1 METIFIIVVSFLLLL
16 AVFDLFVGV
25 SNDAVN
31 FLNSAV
37 GARVARW
44 RVLLIV
50 ASAGVLL
57 GAMTSAGMM
66 DLARHGIM
74 LPSNFSFREVMTVF
88 LAVMVTDVIVLDRF
102 NSLGLPTSTTVSLVF
117 ELFGAATLLAF
128 VKVSSGGAFAYADLI
143 NTDKCLSVIV
153 AIFVSVGIAF
163 VCGLAVQ
170 WLSRLVFTFRRSS
183 AGGAAVALFGGVA
196 FTALVYFIFIK
207 GLGKSAY
214 VSSDVRGWVEA
225 NSRVLLLCVFAF
237 AAVVSRL
244 LAAVRVDVFKVVV
257 LVGTFALA
265 MAFAGNDLV
274 NFIGVPLAGLAS
286 FQDWSAAGCPDI
298 DTFMM
303 SSLMG
308 SAASPAFFLFV
319 AGVVMVLSL
328 FLSRKARKVVD
339 TEVGLSRQDEG
350 DEMFGSSRAARSIV
364 RAVEGV
370 RMRMGGFVP
379 RSLRVFV
386 ARRFD
391 NRVVEK
397 PDGAAYDVVRA
408 AVNLVVASIL
418 IVVGTNY
425 KLPLSTTYV
434 TFMVAMG
441 SSLADKAWGRET
453 AVFRITGVLSV
464 IGGWFITACVAF
476 VAAAVVC
483 ALMYYAG
490 FVAMFVFMAVAVF
503 VVVRSN
509 FAGKSKPQAEEV
521 AVGVSTSDLR
531 GRVVANDAHAIL
543 VSKDLLCNIVD
554 GFFGRR
560 VRVLR
565 RVADSIKGERRECEA
580 ARRREMRDFS
590 DMSRSGAGA
599 EMAEAGLWLQLG
611 ADCRGQYLHALRR
624 MSEPILDH
632 VDNGFNPAT
641 HDIVDEFAPLRRDV
655 VDLFAKAAEMIA
667 GGDYMNYEALRL
679 KSASLKRALKAKR
692 HERMDKLQH
701 DFDYRYFKVSMVYI
715 GLLRETQA
723 LVNILRHHMEAA
735 KCLNAPAGVTS
746 EEREALEEGDY

>member
-1 METIFIIVVSFLLLL
+1 MATIFIVVVSFFLLL

-37 GARVARW
+37 GAKVARW
-44 RVLLIV
+44 RVLLVV

-88 LAVMVTDVIVLDRF
+88 LAVMVTDVILLDRF

-117 ELFGAATLLAF
+117 ELFGAATLLSL
-128 VKVSSGGAFAYADLI
+128 VKMSSGQSLAYADLI

-153 AIFVSVGIAF
+153 AIFVSVGVAF

-170 WLSRLVFTFRRSS
+170 WLSRLVFTFRRGN

-214 VSSDVRGWVEA
+214 VGADVRGWVDA
-225 NSRVLLLCVFAF
+225 HSGVLLLCVFAF
-237 AAVVSRL
+237 ATLVSRL
-244 LAAVRVDVFKVVV
+244 LVFARVDVFKGVV
-257 LVGTFALA
+257 LLGTFALA

-274 NFIGVPLAGLAS
+274 NFIGVPLAGLSS

-298 DTFMM
+298 DAFRM
-303 SSLMG
+303 SSLAS
-308 SAASPAFFLFV
+308 SAASPAVFLLA

-328 FLSRKARKVVD
+328 FLSRKARKVVE

-364 RAVEGV
+364 RAVDDARV
-370 RMRMGGFVP
+370 RMGGLVP
-379 RSLRVFV
+379 RRLRVFV

-453 AVFRITGVLSV
+453 AVFRVTGVLSV

-483 ALMYYAG
+483 ALMYYVG
-490 FVAMFVFMAVAVF
+490 FAAMFVLMAVALV

-509 FAGKSKPQAEEV
+509 FAKRAGAVAEAGASV
-521 AVGVSTSDLR
+521 APVGGLR
-531 GRVVANDAHAIL
+531 GMVVANDVRAIL
-543 VSKDLLCNIVD
+543 VSKDLLCNVVD

-560 VRVLR
+560 VRALR
-565 RVADSIKGERRECEA
+565 RVAGAIGGERRGWEA
-580 ARRREMRDFS
+580 QRRREMHDFS
-590 DMSRSGAGA
+590 EMHRGGAGQ
-599 EMAEAGLWLQLG
+599 EMAEAGLWMQLG

-624 MSEPILDH
+624 MAEPILEH
-632 VDNGFNPAT
+632 VDNGFNPAPT
-641 HDIVDEFAPLRRDV
+641 DIVDEFAPLRRDV
-655 VDLFAKAAEMIA
+655 VELFGKAAEMVR
-667 GGDYMNYEALRL
+667 GGDYANYEALRL
-679 KSASLKRALKAKR
+679 MSASLKRRLKAKR

-701 DFDYRYFKVSMVYI
+701 DFDLRRFKVTMVYI
-715 GLLRETQA
+715 GMLRETQS

-735 KCLNAPAGVTS
+735 KCLNAPAGVTP
-746 EEREALEEGDY
+746 EEREALEQGDY